1 MHPGM
6 KRTMEGIHNV
16 MHEPIYDMTELAAIT
31 PKHRAMSGIRD
42 HIAFYLCQLMRT
54 SFDVVTRYEK
64 DKVMTESHWLRRVL
78 FLETVAGVPGMVAG
92 MLRHLR
98 SLRTME
104 RDNGWIYT
112 LLEEAENER
121 MHLMTFMEIR
131 KATPALRGL
140 VFIGQGVMFNVLFLS
155 YCLSPKTC
163 HRFVGYLEEEAV
175 KTYTHL
181 LQDIDTPGSE
191 VARWNT
197 MPAPALAIEYWQ
209 LEAGATLRDV
219 VMVVRADEAC
229 HSHVNHTM
237 SSLDADEQNPFR
249 PCTPVLPPTMK
260 ILKPVLDN
268 FTKESPNKKPR
279 EAKVG
284 LF

>member
-1 MHPGM
+1 M
-6 KRTMEGIHNV
+6 
-16 MHEPIYDMTELAAIT
+16 
-31 PKHRAMSGIRD
+31 
-42 HIAFYLCQLMRT
+42 
-54 SFDVVTRYEK
+54 
-64 DKVMTESHWLRRVL
+64 
-78 FLETVAGVPGMVAG
+78 
-92 MLRHLR
+92 
-98 SLRTME
+98 
-104 RDNGWIYT
+104 
-112 LLEEAENER
+112 
-121 MHLMTFMEIR
+121 
-131 KATPALRGL
+131 
-140 VFIGQGVMFNVLFLS
+140 QGVMFNVLFLS

-197 MPAPALAIEYWQ
+197 MPAPALAIEYWQVTTSPFATRRQPSPLGLFLRNNVHNAFPLVSEAVRRRCTQ